1 MGLFIPRGRYD
12 PSIPW
17 EEDFKIAHRESAF
30 RDSTALSDDT
40 DDTSDVGVCKD
51 YLVACI
57 TINDNA
63 IWLYK
68 NQKSLPTKSPTV
80 SPTKNPTSVPTE
92 LPTHMPTVSPT
103 NNPTVPP
110 TLRPTSSSYVFTY

>member
-1 MGLFIPRGRYD
+1 M
-12 PSIPW
+12 
-17 EEDFKIAHRESAF
+17 
-30 RDSTALSDDT
+30 DT
-40 DDTSDVGVCKD
+40 DNIFGEDTDCGSYIRVALADLYGKD

-68 NQKSLPTKSPTV
+68 NQKPLPTKSPTV
-80 SPTKNPTSVPTE
+80 SPTKNPTSEPTE

-103 NNPTVPP
+103 NDPTAPP
-110 TLRPTSSSYVFTY
+110 TLRPTSSSYAFTY